1 MRLATF
7 AIALSLGLLAAS
19 GASAKA
25 AQCKDAHGKFIKCPP
40 AATAAA
46 APAPAAK
53 PAKAA
58 PCKDAKGKFIKC
70 GTASAGASAAAATTP
85 ARPSTSAP
93 KPVATTTTHA
103 AATHTATATTA
114 PTTSAVGAPAGATA
128 KCRDGT
134 WSMSKTHSGS
144 CSHHGGV
151 ASWLK

>member
-19 GASAKA
+19 GAAAKA

-40 AATAAA
+40 AAAAV

-53 PAKAA
+53 AAKAA

-70 GTASAGASAAAATTP
+70 GTAPAGASAAAVTPPAHPVTP
-85 ARPSTSAP
+85 AS

-103 AATHTATATTA
+103 AASTATKA
-114 PTTSAVGAPAGATA
+114 PTASAVGAPAGATA

-151 ASWLK
+151 ASWLQ

>member
-1 MRLATF
+1 MRLAPF

-40 AATAAA
+40 AAAAAA
-46 APAPAAK
+46 APGPAAK
-53 PAKAA
+53 AAKAA

-70 GTASAGASAAAATTP
+70 GTAPAGASAAAVTTP
-85 ARPSTSAP
+85 AHPVKPAS

-103 AATHTATATTA
+103 AASTTTKA
-114 PTTSAVGAPAGATA
+114 PTASAVGAPAGATA

-151 ASWLK
+151 ASWLQ

>member
-40 AATAAA
+40 AAAAA
-46 APAPAAK
+46 ATPAPGAK
-53 PAKAA
+53 AAKAA

-70 GTASAGASAAAATTP
+70 GTAPAGASAALTP
-85 ARPSTSAP
+85 PAHPVTPAP
-93 KPVATTTTHA
+93 KPAATTTTHA
-103 AATHTATATTA
+103 ATSTATKA
-114 PTTSAVGAPAGATA
+114 PTTSAIGAPAGATA

-151 ASWLK
+151 ASWLQ